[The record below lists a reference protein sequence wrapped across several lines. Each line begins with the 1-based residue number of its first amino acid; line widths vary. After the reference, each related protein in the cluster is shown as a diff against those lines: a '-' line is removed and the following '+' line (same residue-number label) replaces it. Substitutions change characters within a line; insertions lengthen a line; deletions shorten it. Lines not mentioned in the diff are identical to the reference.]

1 MVAAVAVSGGSDSM
15 ALSVLAS
22 RLGRRLLPQ
31 LRPVGLVV
39 DHGLRPG
46 SAAQADAVCAWLH
59 KLVTYSSTS
68 LDNLKS
74 GLEGVLLRCQWPQGL
89 PSSGHLQVAA
99 RSARYRLL
107 EEACWDRGIGVLLT
121 AHHAD
126 DQAELFLMRLA
137 RCSGFAGLAGT
148 ASSLHRRVQC
158 PECGL
163 PVATLMVCQDAGQT
177 WMEDETNASLV
188 FARNRVRAA
197 LCGPSGLCKADIQAV
212 MALCQAARAEVEGLQ
227 EQLLLQ
233 SAQVAPDGY
242 VTLNT
247 KRLFQNAHHPY
258 TSQKKPPRHSSIK
271 QVVHFL
277 ASKQAKGA
285 LMVAGCLFHKHG
297 GSEEVTVSRCPDP
310 RRSAAVH
317 ISLAQIAAAKRPFV
331 VHLDSKFLVSVDF
344 DTQAAS
350 KSCKLLQSGS
360 AALSIW
366 YLTDRHWQELVRLSK
381 STCQCSCAQ
390 WTGSYPCSDPFSAQ
404 QVLRKLRNIPLSARW
419 ALPAVMDE
427 AGKLLSLPVRTS
439 FSKHNAEVYHLL
451 RSAVRS
457 TASTFF
463 QVHLVNSVSSKKGS
477 PSPAILA
484 GQLHADVYT

>member
-1 MVAAVAVSGGSDSM
+1 M

-22 RLGRRLLPQ
+22 RLGRRLPPQ

-46 SAAQADAVCAWLH
+46 SAAEAEAVCGWLH
-59 KLVTYSSTS
+59 KLDLQYH
-68 LDNLKS
+68 NLRH
-74 GLEGVLLRCQWPQGL
+74 VYF
-89 PSSGHLQVAA
+89 
-99 RSARYRLL
+99 RYRLL

-148 ASSLHRRVQC
+148 ASTSHRRVQC
-158 PECGL
+158 TECGL
-163 PVATLMVCQDAGQT
+163 PVATLMVCQDAGQV

-233 SAQVAPDGY
+233 SAEVAPDGY

-247 KRLFQNAHHPY
+247 ERLFQNAHPPVVEAALSTLMQARHTLASSLQVKDSAQY

-271 QVVHFL
+271 QVVRFL

-297 GSEEVTVSRCPDP
+297 SAEEVTVSRCPDP

-317 ISLAQIAAAKRPFV
+317 VSLAQIAAAKRPFV

-344 DTQAAS
+344 DTQ
-350 KSCKLLQSGS
+350 
-360 AALSIW
+360 
-366 YLTDRHWQELVRLSK
+366 
-381 STCQCSCAQ
+381 
-390 WTGSYPCSDPFSAQ
+390 
-404 QVLRKLRNIPLSARW
+404 VLRKLRTIPLVIGLTILVNNGLLHNCVKSARW
-419 ALPAVMDE
+419 ALPAVVDE
-427 AGKLLSLPVRTS
+427 AGNLLSLPVKTS
-439 FSKHNAEVYHLL
+439 VSKHNAEFYFLL

-457 TASTFF
+457 AASSFF
-463 QVHLVNSVSSKKGS
+463 QVHLRDVLGIAPNQTARFAGRL
-477 PSPAILA
+477 SPAL
-484 GQLHADVYT
+484 

>member
-1 MVAAVAVSGGSDSM
+1 MITACRRSSRRRPNGHPVSIIESTYFTGSVAVTWPGVVAAVAVSGGSDSM

-22 RLGRRLLPQ
+22 RLGRRLPPQ

-46 SAAQADAVCAWLH
+46 LAAQAEAVCVWLH
-59 KLVTYSSTS
+59 KLGMLGGRAAALPVASGATFFWAPAGGCSLSKLSSFTA
-68 LDNLKS
+68 
-74 GLEGVLLRCQWPQGL
+74 PL
-89 PSSGHLQVAA
+89 P
-99 RSARYRLL
+99 ARYRLL

-137 RCSGFAGLAGT
+137 RCSGFAGLAGI
-148 ASSLHRRVQC
+148 ASTSHRRVRC
-158 PECGL
+158 SKCGL
-163 PVATLMVCQDAGQT
+163 PVAKLMVCRDAGQL

-197 LCGPSGLCKADIQAV
+197 LRGSSGLCKADIQAV
-212 MALCQAARAEVEGLQ
+212 IALCQAARAEVEGLQ

-233 SAQVAPDGY
+233 SAEVA
-242 VTLNT
+242 T
-247 KRLFQNAHHPY
+247 Y
-258 TSQKKPPRHSSIK
+258 TSQKKLPRHSSIK
-271 QVVHFL
+271 QVVHSL

-317 ISLAQIAAAKRPFV
+317 VSLAQAAAKRPFV

-344 DTQAAS
+344 DTQVAS
-350 KSCKLLQSGS
+350 KSCKILQSGN

-366 YLTDRHWQELVRLSK
+366 YLTDHHWQELVRLSK
-381 STCQCSCAQ
+381 STCQCSCTQ
-390 WTGSYPCSDPFSAQ
+390 WTGLHPCSDPVSAQ
-404 QVLRKLRNIPLSARW
+404 QVLRKLRDISLTARW

-427 AGKLLSLPVRTS
+427 AGNLLSLPMQKYTICSALRC
-439 FSKHNAEVYHLL
+439 KAQHLP
-451 RSAVRS
+451 
-457 TASTFF
+457 
-463 QVHLVNSVSSKKGS
+463 SSRF
-477 PSPAILA
+477 I
-484 GQLHADVYT
+484 